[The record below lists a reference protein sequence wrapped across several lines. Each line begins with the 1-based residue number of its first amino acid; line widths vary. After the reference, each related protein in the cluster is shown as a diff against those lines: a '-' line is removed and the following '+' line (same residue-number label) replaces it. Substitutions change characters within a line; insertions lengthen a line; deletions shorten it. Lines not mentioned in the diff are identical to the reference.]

1 MYTHELPLRSNLTE
15 AHALS
20 WRSIAE
26 PGAFWTGPERVEMV
40 AQSRAAM
47 NCKLCEER
55 KAALSPFAVT
65 GEHDEIPGGSDL
77 PLVLVDAIHRIR
89 SDPGRLT
96 KSVFDQVVAASI
108 SEPAY
113 VEMVSV
119 VNSSVIIDTLHRSLG
134 LSLPELPEAR
144 EGEVSG
150 SYNTAAVDRGAWV
163 PVLDA
168 DQDLFD
174 TGMPSVPNILRSM
187 GLVPSAVQLFFQTFR
202 PHYALVD
209 IPLSISQAQA
219 EFVAARV
226 SALNECFY

>member
-1 MYTHELPLRSNLTE
+1 MYTPELPLRSNLTE
-15 AHALS
+15 AHEAS
-20 WRSIAE
+20 WQSMGE
-26 PGAFWTGPERVEMV
+26 PGAFWTGPERVQMI
-40 AQSRAAM
+40 AHARAAM
-47 NCKLCEER
+47 NCKLCRER
-55 KAALSPFAVT
+55 KTALSPFAVT
-65 GEHDEIPGGSDL
+65 GEHDEISQGSEL
-77 PLVLVDAIHRIR
+77 PPALIDTIHRIR

-96 KSVFDQVVAASI
+96 RVIFDQVIAAGI

-113 VEMVSV
+113 IEMVSV
-119 VNSSVIIDTLHRSLG
+119 INSSVIIDTLHRSLG

-150 SYNTAAVDRGAWV
+150 DYNTKAVDKGAWI
-163 PVLDA
+163 PVMDA
-168 DQDLFD
+168 DQDLLD
-174 TGMPSVPNILRSM
+174 PGMPRVPNILRSM

-209 IPLSISQAQA
+209 IPLAISQAQA